1 MDRTERKALIEAL
14 IFASDTP
21 LTADKIKQVVENVT
35 KKEIEGIIAELQ
47 NEYEQQSRGFQIK
60 EVANGYQFRTQP
72 AFATWLK
79 KLKKS
84 KPFRLTQPTL
94 ETLAIIAY
102 KQPITRLEIEKIRG
116 VDTGGVIKTL
126 LEKRLICIA
135 GRKNVPGKPFLLGTT
150 KAFLEIF
157 SLENLSSLP
166 AIKEVEDLDNA
177 HLPSI
182 LSDRMIQNVTSDENA
197 LNAEIDIEK
206 STAGQVATENVF
218 HTEEQA
224 SASLITEL
232 VEHTKGEYT
241 TSNESSEEES

>member
-1 MDRTERKALIEAL
+1 MDRTELKALIEAL

-21 LTADKIKQVVENVT
+21 LTADKIKQLIENIT
-35 KKEIEGIIAELQ
+35 KKEIVDVIAELQ
-47 NEYEQQSRGFQIK
+47 SDYGQQTHGFQLT
-60 EVANGYQFRTQP
+60 EVANGYQFRTKP
-72 AFATWLK
+72 DFSYWLK
-79 KLKKS
+79 KFKKT

-126 LEKRLICIA
+126 LEKKLICIA

-166 AIKEVEDLDNA
+166 SIKEIEDLDNA
-177 HLPSI
+177 QLPTI
-182 LSDRMIQNVTSDENA
+182 LSDHMTQNVVLTDGELAADSDVE
-197 LNAEIDIEK
+197 L
-206 STAGQVATENVF
+206 STEGQVTSENILSAMAEDSDGATPVADTPSHGEHPNGKDS
-218 HTEEQA
+218 TEAER
-224 SASLITEL
+224 
-232 VEHTKGEYT
+232 
-241 TSNESSEEES
+241 

>member
-177 HLPSI
+177 QLPSI
-182 LSDRMIQNVTSDENA
+182 LRDRMIQNVTSDENA

-232 VEHTKGEYT
+232 VEHTEGEYT